1 MIGYIY
7 KIEGGGKFY
16 IGSTTQGLAKR
27 IKNHRS
33 KSKEPSRKNTPLYK
47 LANEIGWDNMKIIL
61 LQEII
66 FINKS
71 ELMAVEDKLIRGFL
85 NNDECLNHNRVTI
98 TKKEKNDMDKLY
110 SKKRRNE
117 RPEYERNRLNEWR
130 RKNPDMVKEQ
140 TKRHNEKKK
149 LVNNKN
155 EL

>member
-1 MIGYIY
+1 
-7 KIEGGGKFY
+7 
-16 IGSTTQGLAKR
+16 
-27 IKNHRS
+27 
-33 KSKEPSRKNTPLYK
+33 
-47 LANEIGWDNMKIIL
+47 MKIIL